1 MPPINQTIHISLESA
16 DNLEDTLYLYINTFI
31 FKFKLNDIDR
41 EFLKRIEKLD
51 MEYKLVDIIKLDSL
65 TVSKL
70 NLLGIKNITKDF
82 IESYIKKTDEQ
93 VAE

>member
-1 MPPINQTIHISLESA
+1 
-16 DNLEDTLYLYINTFI
+16 
-31 FKFKLNDIDR
+31 
-41 EFLKRIEKLD
+41 